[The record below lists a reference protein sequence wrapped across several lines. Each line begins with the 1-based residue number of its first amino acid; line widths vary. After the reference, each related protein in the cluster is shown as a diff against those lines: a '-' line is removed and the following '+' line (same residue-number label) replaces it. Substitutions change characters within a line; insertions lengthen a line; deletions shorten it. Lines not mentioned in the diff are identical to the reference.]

1 MITSG
6 GGCLASEVP
15 LDNYPIARNYK
26 LLSAVS
32 DTTITADTIKQH
44 LRIPITQIEED
55 VYLLGLLSAA
65 RGIFET
71 ATDTIILQSEFL
83 TYRDCFNTRQFVL
96 TKHPF
101 VSLTNFEYTNSKDTI
116 KTVNPAN
123 YQITDD
129 YPYSRLILINN
140 KSWIDDELKVVKQ
153 AIHITFKA
161 GFSDENG
168 IYNDEIKVALLA
180 IIAQLYENRGD
191 CTTTTYGSMRLP
203 LVANNIVTRYKILH
217 LTNSNYLENSSGL
230 C

>member
-1 MITSG
+1 MVFSA
-6 GGCLASEVP
+6 GGCSASEVP
-15 LDNYPIARNYK
+15 LANYPITRDYE

-44 LRIPITQIEED
+44 LRIPITQTEED
-55 VYLLGLLSAA
+55 VYLLGLLTAA

-71 ATDTIILQSEFL
+71 ATSTTILQSDFL

-101 VSLTNFEYTNSKDTI
+101 VSLANFEYTNSKDII
-116 KTVNPAN
+116 KTVTATN
-123 YQITDD
+123 YQITND
-129 YPYSRLILINN
+129 YPYSRLILLNN
-140 KSWIDDELKVVKQ
+140 KSWIDDDIKVMKQ

-191 CTTTTYGSMRLP
+191 CNTTTYGSLNLP
-203 LVANNIVTRYKILH
+203 LVANNIVTSYRILH